1 MSVPNTERNLC
12 FTVGHSNY
20 TVDFFIGLLNRHAVN
35 CLVDIRSA
43 PYSKYVPQFNK
54 DNISADIKRNKIL
67 YVYLGDKLGG
77 IYSDPDVLNPDGTV
91 DYLLVRQRPEFK
103 DGIANVV
110 RNIKKGLTIA
120 LMCAEKDPLH
130 CHRFRLV
137 SPALAEQG
145 IQVNHILESGEV
157 VTQGELAEP
166 AQEHKKKDIEQMT
179 LFGDS

>member
-1 MSVPNTERNLC
+1 MSVFHPEKNSC

-20 TVDFFIGLLNRHAVN
+20 TVDFFISLLNRHAVN

-54 DNISADIKRNKIL
+54 DNISADIKKNKTL

-120 LMCAEKDPLH
+120 LMCAEKDPLN

-137 SPALAEQG
+137 SPALTEQG
-145 IQVNHILESGEV
+145 IQVRHILESGEV
-157 VTQGELAEP
+157 VEHGKMEEQ
-166 AQEHKKKDIEQMT
+166 AQENKKKSIEQMM
-179 LFGDS
+179 LFGDL

>member
-1 MSVPNTERNLC
+1 MSVSNTEKNSC

-20 TVDFFIGLLNRHAVN
+20 PVDFFIGLLNRHAVN

-77 IYSDPDVLNPDGTV
+77 IYSDLDLLNADGTV
-91 DYLLVRQRPEFK
+91 DYLLVRLRPEFK

-120 LMCAEKDPLH
+120 LMCAK
-130 CHRFRLV
+130 RIRSIATVFGW
-137 SPALAEQG
+137 SPR
-145 IQVNHILESGEV
+145 
-157 VTQGELAEP
+157 P
-166 AQEHKKKDIEQMT
+166 
-179 LFGDS
+179 

>member
-1 MSVPNTERNLC
+1 MSVPNPEKKAC
-12 FTVGHSNY
+12 FTIGHSNY

-54 DNISADIKRNKIL
+54 DNISADIKKNKIL

-77 IYSDPDVLNPDGTV
+77 IYSDPDLLNPDGTIN
-91 DYLLVRQRPEFK
+91 YALVSQRPEFK
-103 DGIANVV
+103 DGIASVI
-110 RNIKKGLTIA
+110 RNINKGLTIA

-137 SPALAEQG
+137 SPALMEQG
-145 IQVNHILESGEV
+145 IQVNHILESGDV
-157 VTQGELAEP
+157 VEHGEMEEQS
-166 AQEHKKKDIEQMT
+166 QENKKKDIEQII
-179 LFGDS
+179 LFGDL